1 MGNNKL
7 NTGITKLAL
16 GATLCASLMACGG
29 GGDGGSTPATSSTA
43 TSVKTTGT
51 AATGSPISGA
61 TVQFKCASGAS
72 ASATT
77 NADGT
82 WSVLLN
88 PSDYPC
94 AVRATGGQ
102 VNGQATAISLYS
114 IAAAPGNTNVT
125 PLADLMVAA
134 LAKQDPGTW
143 FANVRGGDLAGLITS
158 TNLASATA
166 SLKTQLATLPGK
178 PTLPNGFD
186 PLTSTFTA
194 TKGDAG
200 DDVLEVYGA
209 ALIASGLSQADAEGK
224 SATSSALTQAAT
236 AATAYTTPGLTS
248 FQIGLSQ
255 NLDGSYG
262 LSVPDITRGT
272 LTSGATVD
280 ADSNI
285 TALSNTTSFSGVVSL
300 LGNRIGELCTSNG
313 VGSVIANHPGQYVYV
328 SKDLTEVTDPSEL
341 NDRTFSEYEDC
352 VQSGTTIFQQTT
364 SGNGAMTFTSTDG
377 SQDAPV
383 ANIALAF
390 STTGLADQANHSVKH
405 AKAYKY
411 VANGV
416 TKYVYITVNST
427 TTPGANDDPLTFDA
441 DTKYVTIGLSQ

>member
-1 MGNNKL
+1 MGKNTF
-7 NTGITKLAL
+7 NTGITNLAL
-16 GATLCASLMACGG
+16 GAAMCASLVACGG
-29 GGDGGSTPATSSTA
+29 GGGSSTPATGSTA

-61 TVQFKCASGAS
+61 TVQFKCASGAT

-77 NADGT
+77 SADGT
-82 WSVLLN
+82 WSVSLN
-88 PSDYPC
+88 ASDYPC

-102 VNGQATAISLYS
+102 ANGKTMTVPLYS
-114 IAAAPGNTNVT
+114 VAAAPGNTNVT
-125 PLADLMVAA
+125 PLADLIVAA
-134 LAKQDPGTW
+134 LTKQDPGTW

-158 TNLASATA
+158 TNLADATA
-166 SLKTQLATLPGK
+166 TLVTQLATLPGK
-178 PTLPNGFD
+178 PTLPTGFD

-200 DDVLEVYGA
+200 DDVLEVYSA

-224 SATSSALTQAAT
+224 SAAGSALTQAAT

-248 FQIGLSQ
+248 LQIGLAQ

-262 LSVPDITRGT
+262 LSVPDIARGS
-272 LTSGATVD
+272 LTSAATVD
-280 ADSNI
+280 TAGNI
-285 TALSNTTSFSGVVSL
+285 TALSNTTNFSGVVSL

-313 VGSVIANHPGQYVYV
+313 IGGVIANHPGQYVYL
-328 SKDLTEVTDPSEL
+328 SSDLTEVLSPSEL
-341 NDRTFSEYEDC
+341 NGRTFSEYEDC
-352 VQSGTTIFQQTT
+352 VQSGTTSFQQTSDGT
-364 SGNGAMTFTSTDG
+364 GAMTFTSTDG

-383 ANIALAF
+383 ANIAQAF
-390 STTGLADQANHSVKH
+390 STTGLADSANHSVKR

-416 TKYVYITVNST
+416 TQYVYITVNST